1 MKKLL
6 GIAVLGLLLSSNIL
20 SAKILNIENKVL
32 LEVPSS
38 HKYIEYDNEEVR
50 ESIEELTD
58 LMEGLEIKM
67 FLVGPSKYVDFEK
80 AILDGEDPMEN
91 KYVKSIIKKGEKKR
105 FTNEV
110 QQGKWFVSEAKK
122 IMKKEKIDFV
132 TYALVSNKSLVEIA
146 SEDEGDEAADMINE
160 LKTMNNSEL
169 KEKTKE
175 IRKMLTLL
183 AGNNKSILV
192 NDDMTINL
200 NKFKIAKNEYE
211 NLFLKSSG
219 KMIYIMG
226 PLRLDIMLNLF
237 LTDHNDKGYLFLSA
251 CYVDCS
257 KFNSK
262 FDKMIKPIFSTNT
275 QVKKT
280 TSNIS
285 VSSDLTEQLKALNEL
300 YKSGAL
306 TKEEFTKAKKKLLN

>member
-6 GIAVLGLLLSSNIL
+6 GIVVLGLLWCNIL
-20 SAKILNIENKVL
+20 SAKILNIENKISLDVPKSHIYIKYKQTDETMEFFET
-32 LEVPSS
+32 LED
-38 HKYIEYDNEEVR
+38 YEV
-50 ESIEELTD
+50 EV
-58 LMEGLEIKM
+58 
-67 FLVGPSKYVDFEK
+67 FLVGPSKYVDLEK
-80 AILDGEDPMEN
+80 SILDGEDIMEN
-91 KYVKSIIKKGEKKR
+91 KYVQSIMKKMQKKNFR
-105 FTNEV
+105 DEV
-110 QQGKWFVSEAKK
+110 QAGKWMISEAKK

-146 SEDEGDEAADMINE
+146 SEDEGDEVADMITE
-160 LKTMNNSEL
+160 LKTMNNFEL

-175 IRKMLTLL
+175 IRKLLTLL

-192 NDDMTINL
+192 NDEMTINI

-211 NLFLKSSG
+211 KLFLKSNG
-219 KMIYIMG
+219 KMIWLIG
-226 PLRLDIMLNLF
+226 AIKLEIMLNLF

-251 CYVDCS
+251 CYVECS

-275 QVKKT
+275 QVQKT

-306 TKEEFTKAKKKLLN
+306 NKEEFTKAKKKLLN

>member
-6 GIAVLGLLLSSNIL
+6 GILVLGLLWCNIL
-20 SAKILNIENKVL
+20 SAKILNIENKIQ
-32 LEVPSS
+32 LEVPPS
-38 HKYIEYDNEEVR
+38 HKYIQYENEEVR
-50 ESIEELTD
+50 ESIEEITD
-58 LMEGLEIKM
+58 LIEGLELDM
-67 FLVGPSKYVDFEK
+67 FLIGPSKYVDFEK

-91 KYVKSIIKKGEKKR
+91 KYVKSLMKKAEKKR
-105 FTNEV
+105 FTNEA
-110 QQGKWFVSEAKK
+110 QQGKWLVSEAKK

-132 TYALVSNKSLVEIA
+132 TYAIVLNKSLVEIS
-146 SEDEGDEAADMINE
+146 SEDEGDEISDMITE
-160 LKTMNNSEL
+160 LQTMNNSEL

-175 IRKMLTLL
+175 IRKLLTSI

-192 NDDMTINL
+192 DEEMTINI
-200 NKFKIAKNEYE
+200 NKFNIAKNEYE
-211 NLFLKSSG
+211 KLFLKSSG
-219 KMIYIMG
+219 KVIWGMG
-226 PLRLDIMLNLF
+226 ALKLDVMLNLF
-237 LTDHNDKGYLFLSA
+237 LADHNDKTYLFLSA
-251 CYVDCS
+251 CYVECS

-275 QVKKT
+275 QVQKT

-285 VSSDLTEQLKALNEL
+285 GSSDLTEKLKTLNEL

>member
-6 GIAVLGLLLSSNIL
+6 GIVVLGLLCSNIL

-285 VSSDLTEQLKALNEL
+285 VSSDLTEQLKTLNEL
-300 YKSGAL
+300 YKSGVL
-306 TKEEFTKAKKKLLN
+306 TKEEFTKAKKKILN

>member
-1 MKKLL
+1 
-6 GIAVLGLLLSSNIL
+6 
-20 SAKILNIENKVL
+20 
-32 LEVPSS
+32 
-38 HKYIEYDNEEVR
+38 
-50 ESIEELTD
+50 
-58 LMEGLEIKM
+58 M
-67 FLVGPSKYVDFEK
+67 FLIGPSKYVDFEK
-80 AILDGEDPMEN
+80 AILDGENPMEN
-91 KYVKSIIKKGEKKR
+91 KYVKSIIKKSEKKR

-110 QQGKWFVSEAKK
+110 QRGKWFISEAKK

-192 NDDMTINL
+192 NEDMTINL

>member
-6 GIAVLGLLLSSNIL
+6 GIMVLGLLCSNIL

-38 HKYIEYDNEEVR
+38 HKYIEYDSEEAR

-237 LTDHNDKGYLFLSA
+237 FTDHNDKGYLFLSA
-251 CYVDCS
+251 CYVECS

-285 VSSDLTEQLKALNEL
+285 VSSDFTEQLKALNEL

>member
-6 GIAVLGLLLSSNIL
+6 GIVVQGLLCSNIL

-160 LKTMNNSEL
+160 LKAMNNSEL
-169 KEKTKE
+169 KEETKG

-183 AGNNKSILV
+183 SGNNKSILV

-280 TSNIS
+280 TSNIY

>member
-1 MKKLL
+1 MGLIKKLL
-6 GIAVLGLLLSSNIL
+6 GIVVLGLLCSNIL

-110 QQGKWFVSEAKK
+110 QQGKFFVSEAKK

-146 SEDEGDEAADMINE
+146 SEDEAADMINE

-237 LTDHNDKGYLFLSA
+237 LTDHNDKTYLFLSA
-251 CYVDCS
+251 CYVECS
-257 KFNSK
+257 KLNSK

>member
-6 GIAVLGLLLSSNIL
+6 GIVVLSLLWCNIL

-38 HKYIEYDNEEVR
+38 HKYIEYDNEEAR
-50 ESIEELTD
+50 ESIEKLTD
-58 LMEGLEIKM
+58 LMEDLEIKM

-80 AILDGEDPMEN
+80 AILDGENPMEN
-91 KYVKSIIKKGEKKR
+91 KYVKSIIKKGEKKK
-105 FTNEV
+105 FINEM

-122 IMKKEKIDFV
+122 IMKKEKIDFI
-132 TYALVSNKSLVEIA
+132 TYVLVSNKSLVEIA

-160 LKTMNNSEL
+160 LKAMNNSEL
-169 KEKTKE
+169 KEETKG

-219 KMIYIMG
+219 KMIYSMG
-226 PLRLDIMLNLF
+226 PLRLDVMLNLF
-237 LTDHNDKGYLFLSA
+237 LTDHNDKAYLFLSA

-262 FDKMIKPIFSTNT
+262 FDKMIKPIFSTNM